1 VNRNQLE
8 HLIRAAAGNADVR
21 EIVVIGSQSILG
33 AFPNAPEDLLV
44 SMEADVFPKDRPEL
58 SIVIEGSIG
67 ERSMFHETFGYYAH
81 GVDETTA
88 ILPIGWQERLVRV
101 ENENTRGNIGWCL
114 DPHDLAISKL
124 VAGRE
129 KDLSFIASLIRH
141 GMVSEAILR
150 ERLST
155 IDFTAKDGKARSLT
169 RLDQIA
175 RSVLG
180 NESGM

>member
-1 VNRNQLE
+1 
-8 HLIRAAAGNADVR
+8 
-21 EIVVIGSQSILG
+21 
-33 AFPNAPEDLLV
+33 
-44 SMEADVFPKDRPEL
+44 
-58 SIVIEGSIG
+58 
-67 ERSMFHETFGYYAH
+67 MFHETFGYYAH

-150 ERLST
+150 ERLSS

-180 NESGM
+180 NESGT